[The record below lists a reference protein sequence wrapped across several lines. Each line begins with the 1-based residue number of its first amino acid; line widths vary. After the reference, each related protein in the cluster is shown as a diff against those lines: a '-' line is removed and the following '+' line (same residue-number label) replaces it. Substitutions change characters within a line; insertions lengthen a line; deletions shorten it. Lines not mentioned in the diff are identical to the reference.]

1 MVEYLFYTQKVVS
14 STLTFPNNIL
24 SSNLEKI
31 KRRLDEWFISFVLNA
46 NKENC
51 LSAVRI
57 GYLLILN
64 EKRNLFL
71 EEYIDLHL
79 YKKCINLMKKV
90 ICNYLNI

>member
-14 STLTFPNNIL
+14 STLTFPNNIIG
-24 SSNLEKI
+24 SNFEII

-57 GYLLILN
+57 GYLLIIN
-64 EKRNLFL
+64 DKRNLFL
-71 EEYIDLHL
+71 
-79 YKKCINLMKKV
+79 N
-90 ICNYLNI
+90 